1 MPLVLMGL
9 ANIGTAAML
18 WVGGGIIVH
27 GTHEVGFHGLY
38 DVIHGAEGA
47 VAAAAGALGGVAGW
61 LTYAAMSAVVGLVLG
76 SIIAF
81 VLHKVLG
88 VGESEG
94 H

>member
-1 MPLVLMGL
+1 
-9 ANIGTAAML
+9 ML

-47 VAAAAGALGGVAGW
+47 VGAAAGALGGVAGW
-61 LTYAAMSAVVGLVLG
+61 ATYAALSGIVGLVLG
-76 SIIAF
+76 GIIAF

-88 VGESEG
+88 VGAGEG